1 MRDIRTAEGDDLDA
15 LRRLETRCFDL
26 DAQSRRS
33 LRHLLTRANAA
44 VRVVDGADG
53 GMLAGAILLFRRG
66 TRSARLYSVAVVPEA
81 RGAGL
86 ARRLLADAERLA
98 AARGWRRLRAE
109 VRRSNA
115 ASRALFAAAGY
126 RERTCL
132 PGYYPDGESG
142 IRLEKEL

>member
-1 MRDIRTAEGDDLDA
+1 MRDIRTADGDDLDA

-44 VRVVDGADG
+44 IRVVDGDAG
-53 GMLAGAILLFRRG
+53 LFAGAILLFRRG
-66 TRSARLYSVAVVPEA
+66 TRSARLYSVAVAPEA
-81 RGAGL
+81 RGEGL

-98 AARGWRRLRAE
+98 AARGCRRLRAE
-109 VRRSNA
+109 VRRSNI
-115 ASRALFAAAGY
+115 ASRALFAAGGY
-126 RERTCL
+126 RERACL
-132 PGYYPDGESG
+132 PGYYAGGESG

>member
-1 MRDIRTAEGDDLDA
+1 MRDIRTADGDDLDA

-33 LRHLLTRANAA
+33 LRHLLTRANAT
-44 VRVVDGADG
+44 VRVVDGDDG
-53 GMLAGAILLFRRG
+53 LLAGAVLLFRRG

-81 RGAGL
+81 RGGGL

-98 AARGWRRLRAE
+98 AARGCRRLRAE
-109 VRRSNA
+109 ARLGNT

-126 RERTCL
+126 RERACL
-132 PGYYPDGESG
+132 PGYYPGGEAG